1 MRPVRNRNVPV
12 KRLKITSVI
21 EFLQGLLFTITSF
34 CYLFLRESI
43 KGIPSLLTFW
53 GKIKCNKIKN
63 KNKQKTSL
71 GFFSVLDSSPS
82 LQSGILK
89 IPFFFVFVFL
99 LKKSLLSLKSR
110 FKILWG
116 GLLTLI
122 WQDSFCFVVKD
133 HQIHKICPTHFRD
146 CKVPKYMRKKKTWS
160 MKQDRRFY
168 ENFLNN
174 QKYLK
179 GDLWL
184 FFSQTFPKISQRCI
198 FFF

>member
-34 CYLFLRESI
+34 CYLFLRELI

-89 IPFFFVFVFL
+89 IPFFFC
-99 LKKSLLSLKSR
+99 
-110 FKILWG
+110 
-116 GLLTLI
+116 
-122 WQDSFCFVVKD
+122 FCFPFKKVFIVSEIKVIKFFGGGYW
-133 HQIHKICPTHFRD
+133 HWYGRIHF
-146 CKVPKYMRKKKTWS
+146 V
-160 MKQDRRFY
+160 
-168 ENFLNN
+168 L
-174 QKYLK
+174 L
-179 GDLWL
+179 
-184 FFSQTFPKISQRCI
+184 
-198 FFF
+198 